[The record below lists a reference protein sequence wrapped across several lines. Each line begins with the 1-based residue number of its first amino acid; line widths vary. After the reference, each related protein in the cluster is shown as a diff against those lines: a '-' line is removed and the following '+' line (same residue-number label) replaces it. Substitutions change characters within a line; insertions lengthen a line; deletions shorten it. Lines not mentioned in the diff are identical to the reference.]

1 LSRTKSKIAMFKI
14 FESEEE
20 KMVKS
25 HIRHLVRLANADG
38 VFHKKEKKFIMRIGL
53 ENGLSARQVEKIIE
67 KPMAVD
73 INIPESK
80 VKRFY
85 QVFDLVNLIT
95 KDGQVTDA
103 ETEFCQ
109 QLANRLGFRKV
120 IVGILVAKI
129 ERGIAEGLSRKEL
142 RKECQPFINY

>member
-1 LSRTKSKIAMFKI
+1 MFKI